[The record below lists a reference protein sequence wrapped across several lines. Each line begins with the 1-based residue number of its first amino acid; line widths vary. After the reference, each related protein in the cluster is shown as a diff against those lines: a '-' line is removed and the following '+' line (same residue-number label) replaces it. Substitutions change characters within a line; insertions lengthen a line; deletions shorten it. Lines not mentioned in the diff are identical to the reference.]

1 MYGYEKRNNYCFMS
15 DCLECIFEGGCHMCK
30 ISVENQFAKYDGIIF
45 MTSSSNSSDAF
56 VFQDPKYGEAIA
68 NVYLN
73 LDWRDHS
80 FMIVPDQGIKII
92 DKQ

>member
-1 MYGYEKRNNYCFMS
+1 MS

-45 MTSSSNSSDAF
+45 MTSTSNSSDAF
-56 VFQDPKYGEAIA
+56 VFQDPKYEEAIA

>member
-1 MYGYEKRNNYCFMS
+1 MSYCS
-15 DCLECIFEGGCHMCK
+15 GCIFEGECHVCK
-30 ISVENQFAKYDGIIF
+30 IGVENQLAEYNEAVFI
-45 MTSSSNSSDAF
+45 SSISSSSDAF
-56 VFQDPKYGEAIA
+56 IFQDPKYEEAIA